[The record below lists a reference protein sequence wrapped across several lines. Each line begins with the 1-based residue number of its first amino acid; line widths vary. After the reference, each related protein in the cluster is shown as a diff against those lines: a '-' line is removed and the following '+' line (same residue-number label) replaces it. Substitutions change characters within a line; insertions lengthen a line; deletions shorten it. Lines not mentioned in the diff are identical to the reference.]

1 MGRHT
6 GPDVTGFPQPAGRRL
21 NAALTSKYSGNKMI
35 AEQRKLKRFN
45 TDNEAFAAFIRPNEP
60 VIVGRIM
67 DISQGGIAVR
77 YLANGDLGV
86 GFAEIRIF
94 GPNVNPTNPIQCEI
108 IYDKVLAEESWDVFS
123 VRRCGVKFNRIVSF
137 DSAKLKALM
146 KGRRVAAK
154 GSVPSNSFP
163 NGLASF

>member
-1 MGRHT
+1 
-6 GPDVTGFPQPAGRRL
+6 
-21 NAALTSKYSGNKMI
+21 MI
-35 AEQRKLKRFN
+35 AEQRKLKRFS
-45 TDNEAFAAFIRPNEP
+45 TDKEAFAAFIRPNEP

-67 DISQGGIAVR
+67 DISQGGLAVR

-94 GPNVNPTNPIQCEI
+94 GPKLNPTNPIRCEI
-108 IYDKVLAEESWDVFS
+108 IYDKVLAEESWGVFS

-146 KGRRVAAK
+146 KGRRDASK
-154 GSVPSNSFP
+154 GSVPSNSFRD
-163 NGLASF
+163 GLASL